1 MVLEPDM
8 QLALAAA
15 LAASALAVAAPA
27 LAPHHAGLAER
38 SHIAALWNQVD
49 PIADHRDLLADPAPS
64 SDITPG
70 E

>member
-1 MVLEPDM
+1 M

-38 SHIAALWNQVD
+38 SHAAAMWSQLD
-49 PIADHRDLLADPAPS
+49 PTAERADPLADSTPT
-64 SDITPG
+64 SDVAPG

>member
-1 MVLEPDM
+1 M

-27 LAPHHAGLAER
+27 LAPHHVGLAER
-38 SHIAALWNQVD
+38 SHAAAMWSQID
-49 PIADHRDLLADPAPS
+49 PAADRHDLLADPAPAP
-64 SDITPG
+64 DITPG